1 MLSLDSL
8 IDQLK
13 EAKKSGVS
21 GDTPMFL
28 WVNGDRIAADMVD
41 HSTDWTW
48 IDINA
53 EAQPKELVPYHVKFG
68 SNMCYV
74 HCLKCD
80 HVYPEHD
87 MCPQCGNNDKQQT
100 VFLCPESK
108 MNNEAFHLARKKKEF
123 NGGLG

>member
-28 WVNGDRIAADMVD
+28 WVDGDRIAADMVD

-53 EAQPKELVPYHVKFG
+53 EAQPKEKEYHSDINIIKEG
-68 SNMCYV
+68 S
-74 HCLKCD
+74 D
-80 HVYPEHD
+80 AQ
-87 MCPQCGNNDKQQT
+87 QCQ
-100 VFLCPESK
+100 SSI
-108 MNNEAFHLARKKKEF
+108 
-123 NGGLG
+123 